1 MNPQSKYAV
10 DTRRMMCTGKPRQGI
25 KAWPMDRNI
34 PGNELLGR
42 YDLYPDPRGK
52 EAKSDPKVDPP
63 PTQAPQ
69 APNEAEVQGVV
80 LRRLSRK
87 TNCAGADTTL
97 DAWTQRNRDKIR
109 DLQLRRAL
117 TGSVKRPRTRAVTEN
132 SRRNESVMI
141 SDDAALLG
149 YLEEPP
155 KLRRLTRKTKA
166 PVGYIMYGPKDV
178 HEAVQEYLQVERPT
192 VGREREDIPQGPKTL
207 HNQRSLDEAVMLVEQ
222 DHKGQGRISRVGEN
236 PETGAAS
243 SHAQLVPEVEYQWH
257 SNARETPAPAM
268 EEPASRQRSRPF
280 RTATRKVTGSGMQYK
295 PREDT
300 PQGSMGPEPIEEQ
313 RREAS
318 GTKRRSQPFR
328 KVKPRVGI
336 TFPSLGQQA
345 SRGHE
350 PGHE

>member
-52 EAKSDPKVDPP
+52 ESKSDPKFDPP

-149 YLEEPP
+149 YLGEPP

-166 PVGYIMYGPKDV
+166 PEGYVMYGPKDV
-178 HEAVQEYLQVERPT
+178 HEAVQEYLQVDPST
-192 VGREREDIPQGPKTL
+192 PVKGREVTPQGPKAM
-207 HNQRSLDEAVMLVEQ
+207 HNQRALDEAVMFVGQ
-222 DHKGQGRISRVGEN
+222 DNKGQGKISRVGES

-243 SHAQLVPEVEYQWH
+243 SQAPLVPEVSTYGIPMPGAH
-257 SNARETPAPAM
+257 LHLLRKDLLPSRDRAP
-268 EEPASRQRSRPF
+268 SGQLQVNLQDWVCSTRQGRILPKITQVQSPGRSR
-280 RTATRKVTGSGMQYK
+280 
-295 PREDT
+295 
-300 PQGSMGPEPIEEQ
+300 
-313 RREAS
+313 RR
-318 GTKRRSQPFR
+318 GR
-328 KVKPRVGI
+328 
-336 TFPSLGQQA
+336 
-345 SRGHE
+345 
-350 PGHE
+350 